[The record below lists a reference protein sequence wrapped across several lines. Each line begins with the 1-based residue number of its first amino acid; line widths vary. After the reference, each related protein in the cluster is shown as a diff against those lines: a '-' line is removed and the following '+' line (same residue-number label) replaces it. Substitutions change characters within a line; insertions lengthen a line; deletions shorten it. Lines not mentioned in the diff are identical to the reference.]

1 MELSQ
6 FKDKID
12 LLPLD
17 QKREILEL
25 LEKYEEAKDR
35 ESAKESFL
43 PFVHMM
49 WSAFVGGSHHKI
61 MAEAFEKVAR
71 GELKRLIINM
81 HPRHTK

>member
-12 LLPLD
+12 LLPVD
-17 QKREILEL
+17 QKREILQL

-35 ESAKESFL
+35 ENAKEGFL

-49 WSAFVGGSHHKI
+49 WSAFIGGI
-61 MAEAFEKVAR
+61 
-71 GELKRLIINM
+71 
-81 HPRHTK
+81 